1 MKIYVSQNAFRSGD
15 GSKDR
20 PFKSINEAA
29 LIAQPGDEVIVGS
42 GVYRE
47 YVDPKNAGTED
58 ARIVYRSEEPLG
70 AVITGAEEVKGWKKY
85 EGDTW
90 VVRIGNGV
98 FGSYNPYTV
107 PVAGDWYFAPDPV
120 HTGSGFFQF
129 LGPESRIRSLSS
141 SLPDFSRNCSRSC
154 GTVSLSLSGPETSIT
169 ILPLSMM
176 IVRFPVSRAETIL

>member
-1 MKIYVSQNAFRSGD
+1 MKIYVSQKAFRSGD

-70 AVITGAEEVKGWKKY
+70 AVITGAEVVKGWEKY

-120 HTGSGFFQF
+120 HTGEVYLNGHAMYEV
-129 LGPESRIRSLSS
+129 LKLEDALKPEIFSMSWEKEASL
-141 SLPDFSRNCSRSC
+141 LKWYTEQDTDKNE
-154 GTVSLSLSGPETSIT
+154 TVI
-169 ILPLSMM
+169 
-176 IVRFPVSRAETIL
+176 